1 MAMNLIYELRN
12 ISFIFSKKDKKK
24 LIFVAAIQILLSIL
38 DLIGVALIGVIG
50 AITIYGVQSKSA
62 GNRVSSV
69 LEFLN
74 LDSLSFQN
82 QVAYLGTIAVLVF
95 IIKTLSSIFLTR
107 RTLLFISRRGALISA
122 NLIQS
127 LFTKSITHLNKY
139 THQELIYVATSGI
152 DIMTT
157 RVIGSALIVV
167 TDLALLIV
175 LFMGLTALSPSI
187 SISILVVFAVLGL
200 IVNTLMKNKAY
211 KLGSEEALLGVKS
224 NEKMSEILN
233 TYRESVVR
241 NRRFHYIN
249 LIRNLRFNLAA
260 VTAERNFMPNLN
272 KYIMETSIIVAA
284 LFVSGVQFAINDST
298 RAIANLTVFL
308 AASTRIAPA
317 ILRIQQGSL
326 SIRSGLGS
334 VGRTIEIIRD
344 AQVGDNQDLI
354 DNQPDF
360 DYKDFDASISIN
372 NLSYEYFENDQFR
385 LHDINLEVKTGQ
397 HLAISG
403 SSGAGKTTLV
413 DLILGVLSPTSGSI
427 EISGVEPLHAFD
439 RWPGATG
446 YVPQDISIVNG
457 TIWENITLG
466 FNFHQNHEPYIW
478 KALELAQLDQYIKSL
493 PEGLNTKVGEKGFKL
508 SGGQRQRLG
517 IARALFTQ
525 PKLLVL
531 DEATSALDGATESDI
546 AEAIKSLKGKVTVIL
561 IAHRLSSVR
570 DADQV
575 VFMAKGKIEAYGTF
589 TEVRKIAP
597 DFDKQANLMGL

>member
-1 MAMNLIYELRN
+1 MNLIYELRD
-12 ISFIFSKKDKKK
+12 IAFIFSQRDKKR
-24 LIFVAAIQILLSIL
+24 LVYVAIIQILLSML
-38 DLIGVALIGVIG
+38 DLIGVALVGVIG

-62 GNRVSSV
+62 GNRVLSV

-82 QVAYLGTIAVLVF
+82 QVAYLGIIAVLVF
-95 IIKTLSSIFLTR
+95 IIKTISSIFLTR

-122 NLIQS
+122 NLVQS
-127 LFTKSITHLNKY
+127 LFTKSISHLNKY
-139 THQELIYVATSGI
+139 THQELIYVATNGI
-152 DIMTT
+152 EIMTS

-175 LFMGLTALSPSI
+175 LLVGLTALSPSI
-187 SISILVVFAVLGL
+187 SISILIVFATLGL
-200 IVNTLMKNKAY
+200 TVNNLMKNKAF
-211 KLGSEEALLGVKS
+211 KLGSEEVLLGVKS
-224 NEKMSEILN
+224 NEKISEVLN

-241 NRRFHYIN
+241 NRRYHYIN
-249 LIRNLRFNLAA
+249 IIRNLRFNLAT
-260 VTAERNFMPNLN
+260 VTAERYFMPNLN

-298 RAIANLTVFL
+298 KAIANLTVFL

-317 ILRIQQGSL
+317 ILRIQQGTL
-326 SIRSGLGS
+326 LIRSGLGS

-344 AQVGDNQDLI
+344 SQAGVSQEII
-354 DNQPDF
+354 DTQPDF
-360 DYKDFDASISIN
+360 DYKDFEASIRIN
-372 NLSYEYFENDQFR
+372 NLNYAYSENHQFK
-385 LHDINLEVKTGQ
+385 LQDINLEVKTGQ

-413 DLILGVLSPTSGSI
+413 DLILGVLSPTSGYI
-427 EISGVEPLHAFD
+427 EISGAAPLTAFD

-457 TIWENITLG
+457 TIWENIALG
-466 FNFHQNHEPYIW
+466 FNHQQNHEPFIW
-478 KALELAQLDQYIKSL
+478 RALKLAQLDKYI
-493 PEGLNTKVGEKGFKL
+493 EGLPDGLFTEVGEKGFKL

-546 AEAIKSLKGKVTVIL
+546 ASAIKSLKGKVTVIL

-575 VFMAKGKIEAYGTF
+575 VFMSGGKIEAYGTF
-589 TEVRKIAP
+589 DEVRRIAP

>member
-1 MAMNLIYELRN
+1 MNLIYELRN

-224 NEKMSEILN
+224 NEKMSEVLN

-360 DYKDFDASISIN
+360 DYEDFDASIRIN

-478 KALELAQLDQYIKSL
+478 KALELAQLDQYVKSL

-589 TEVRKIAP
+589 TQVRKIAP

>member
-1 MAMNLIYELRN
+1 MNLIYELRN
-12 ISFIFSKKDKKK
+12 ISFIFSQKDKKK
-24 LIFVAAIQILLSIL
+24 LIYVALIQILLSIL

-74 LDSLSFQN
+74 LNSLSFQN
-82 QVAYLGTIAVLVF
+82 QVAYLGAIAVLVF
-95 IIKTLSSIFLTR
+95 VVKTLSSIFLTR

-224 NEKMSEILN
+224 NEKMSEVLN

-360 DYKDFDASISIN
+360 DYEDFDASIRIN

-385 LHDINLEVKTGQ
+385 LHDVNLEVKTGQ

-427 EISGVEPLHAFD
+427 EISGVAPLHAFD

-466 FNFHQNHEPYIW
+466 FNYHQNHEPYIW
-478 KALELAQLDQYIKSL
+478 KALELAQLDHYIKSL

>member
-1 MAMNLIYELRN
+1 MNLIYELRN

-224 NEKMSEILN
+224 NEKMSEVLN

-385 LHDINLEVKTGQ
+385 LHDVNLDVKTGQ

-403 SSGAGKTTLV
+403 SSGAG
-413 DLILGVLSPTSGSI
+413 
-427 EISGVEPLHAFD
+427 ISNKRV
-439 RWPGATG
+439 
-446 YVPQDISIVNG
+446 Y
-457 TIWENITLG
+457 
-466 FNFHQNHEPYIW
+466 
-478 KALELAQLDQYIKSL
+478 
-493 PEGLNTKVGEKGFKL
+493 
-508 SGGQRQRLG
+508 
-517 IARALFTQ
+517 
-525 PKLLVL
+525 
-531 DEATSALDGATESDI
+531 
-546 AEAIKSLKGKVTVIL
+546 
-561 IAHRLSSVR
+561 
-570 DADQV
+570 
-575 VFMAKGKIEAYGTF
+575 
-589 TEVRKIAP
+589 
-597 DFDKQANLMGL
+597 

>member
-1 MAMNLIYELRN
+1 
-12 ISFIFSKKDKKK
+12 
-24 LIFVAAIQILLSIL
+24 
-38 DLIGVALIGVIG
+38 
-50 AITIYGVQSKSA
+50 
-62 GNRVSSV
+62 
-69 LEFLN
+69 
-74 LDSLSFQN
+74 
-82 QVAYLGTIAVLVF
+82 
-95 IIKTLSSIFLTR
+95 
-107 RTLLFISRRGALISA
+107 
-122 NLIQS
+122 
-127 LFTKSITHLNKY
+127 
-139 THQELIYVATSGI
+139 
-152 DIMTT
+152 
-157 RVIGSALIVV
+157 
-167 TDLALLIV
+167 
-175 LFMGLTALSPSI
+175 
-187 SISILVVFAVLGL
+187 
-200 IVNTLMKNKAY
+200 
-211 KLGSEEALLGVKS
+211 
-224 NEKMSEILN
+224 
-233 TYRESVVR
+233 
-241 NRRFHYIN
+241 
-249 LIRNLRFNLAA
+249 
-260 VTAERNFMPNLN
+260 
-272 KYIMETSIIVAA
+272 
-284 LFVSGVQFAINDST
+284 
-298 RAIANLTVFL
+298 
-308 AASTRIAPA
+308 
-317 ILRIQQGSL
+317 
-326 SIRSGLGS
+326 

-385 LHDINLEVKTGQ
+385 LHDINLEVKSGQ

-466 FNFHQNHEPYIW
+466 FNYHQNHEPYIW
-478 KALELAQLDQYIKSL
+478 KALELAQLDQYVKSL

-517 IARALFTQ
+517 IARALFTK

>member
-1 MAMNLIYELRN
+1 MNLIRELKN
-12 ISFIFSKKDKKK
+12 ISFIFSQKDKKK
-24 LIFVAAIQILLSIL
+24 LIYVAVIQILLSIL

-74 LDSLSFQN
+74 LESLSFQN
-82 QVAYLGTIAVLVF
+82 QVAYLGSIAVLVF

-122 NLIQS
+122 NLVQS
-127 LFTKSITHLNKY
+127 LFTKSITYLNKY

-224 NEKMSEILN
+224 NEKMSEVLN

-478 KALELAQLDQYIKSL
+478 KALELAQLDQYVKSL

-589 TEVRKIAP
+589 TQVRKIAP

>member
-1 MAMNLIYELRN
+1 MNLINELRD
-12 ISFIFSKKDKKK
+12 IAFIFSQKDKRK
-24 LIFVAAIQILLSIL
+24 LVYVAIIQIFLSML

-62 GNRVSSV
+62 GNRISSV

-74 LDSLSFQN
+74 LESLSFQN
-82 QVAYLGTIAVLVF
+82 QVAYLGTIAVLIF
-95 IIKTLSSIFLTR
+95 IIKTVFSIFLTR

-122 NLIQS
+122 NLVES
-127 LFTKSITHLNKY
+127 LFTKSITHMNKY
-139 THQELIYVATSGI
+139 THQELIYAATNGVEV
-152 DIMTT
+152 MTS
-157 RVIGSALIVV
+157 RVIGSTLIVV

-175 LFMGLTALSPSI
+175 LFAGLSFLSPSI
-187 SISILVVFAVLGL
+187 SISILLVFALLGL
-200 IVNTLMKNKAY
+200 IVNTLMKNKAF

-224 NEKMSEILN
+224 NEKISEVLN

-249 LIRNLRFNLAA
+249 TIRNLRFNLAA
-260 VTAERNFMPNLN
+260 VTAERYFMPNLN

-284 LFVSGVQFAINDST
+284 LLVSGIQFVINDST
-298 RAIANLTVFL
+298 KAIANLTVFL

-326 SIRSGLGS
+326 LIRSGLGS
-334 VGRTIEIIRD
+334 VGRTIEIIKD
-344 AQVGDNQDLI
+344 SQIGASQEI
-354 DNQPDF
+354 TDNQPDF
-360 DYKDFDASISIN
+360 DYKDFEASILISDLN
-372 NLSYEYFENDQFR
+372 YTYSENQRFK
-385 LHDINLEVKTGQ
+385 LQHINLEVKTGQ

-413 DLILGVLSPTSGSI
+413 DLILGVLSPTSGLI
-427 EISGVEPLHAFD
+427 KISGAAPLTAFN

-446 YVPQDISIVNG
+446 YVPQDILIVNG
-457 TIWENITLG
+457 TIWENIALG
-466 FNFHQNHEPYIW
+466 FNYQQNHEQYIW
-478 KALELAQLDQYIKSL
+478 KALKLAQLDSYIENL
-493 PEGLNTKVGEKGFKL
+493 PEGLFTKVGEKGFKL

-531 DEATSALDGATESDI
+531 DEATSALDGATEFDI
-546 AEAIKSLKGKVTVIL
+546 ASAIKSLKGKVTVIL

-575 VFMAKGKIEAYGTF
+575 VFMSGGKIEAHGTF
-589 TEVRKIAP
+589 DEVRRSAP
-597 DFDKQANLMGL
+597 DFDKQAKLMGL

>member
-1 MAMNLIYELRN
+1 MNLIYELRN

-38 DLIGVALIGVIG
+38 DLIGVALIGIIG

-152 DIMTT
+152 DIMTS

-224 NEKMSEILN
+224 NEKMSEVLN

-317 ILRIQQGSL
+317 ILRIQQGGL

-478 KALELAQLDQYIKSL
+478 KALELAQLDQYVKSL

-589 TEVRKIAP
+589 NEVRKIAP